1 MTSRP
6 AEIEQWTNAVLVHP
20 VSQRLADRFIALGM
34 TANMVSV
41 LGLLSMACAACAFYG
56 LPGLPGAVAGVSFMW
71 LSHVLDGA
79 DGKVARAMKTASP
92 HGEIVDGVCDYGG
105 YALIY
110 LALGLLVARQTGPWP
125 AAAITVAAGFFHV
138 LQANFYETSRR
149 IYCNRIYGTPWIGSL
164 SGAEIEAM
172 AAKGALTG
180 RAFAA
185 LTRLFLAL
193 SRRLYRDDGAPAPQP
208 GDAGFAAFRD
218 ASARKVKL
226 WALCSQNVKTIAV
239 AVAMLAGCPLCY
251 FLFVLVVVNGAIA
264 LALIAGRRSSRMFQ
278 SGGLA

>member
-41 LGLLSMACAACAFYG
+41 LGLLSMACAASAFYAV
-56 LPGLPGAVAGVSFMW
+56 PGMPGAAAGVVFMW

-110 LALGLLVARQTGPWP
+110 LALGLLAAREIGAWP
-125 AAAITVAAGFFHV
+125 AVAITLAAGVCHV

-149 IYCNRIYGTPWIGSL
+149 IYCNRIYGTPWIGTL
-164 SGAEIEAM
+164 SSAEIAAM
-172 AAKGALTG
+172 AASGALTG

-193 SRRLYRDDGAPAPQP
+193 SRRLYRDDGAPAPRP
-208 GDAGFAAFRD
+208 GDAGFAAFRE

-239 AVAMLAGCPLCY
+239 SLAMLAGCPLCY

-264 LALIAGRRSSRMFQ
+264 LAFIAGRRAWRIIRR
-278 SGGLA
+278 A